1 MQDDFDSGMGIPD
14 DELAGESAM
23 SEGDALGH
31 HDGDVELDAP
41 EGEPVGRASGGA
53 RAMASGGGKPSAP
66 RKAAPA
72 KKAPAKKAA
81 AKKTAKP
88 AKKAKPARKSAGA
101 KKAAGK
107 SARKTQ
113 KKKAA
118 KRNRKNGHTVDW
130 TTRAADKD
138 PLRHSRCGQ
147 SATHPE
153 IPPDA
158 VAPAPAS
165 TAAKTRR
172 CGARFRTRSPLN
184 I

>member
-23 SEGDALGH
+23 SEGDVGG

-53 RAMASGGGKPSAP
+53 RAIASGGGKASAP

-72 KKAPAKKAA
+72 KKAVAKKAV
-81 AKKTAKP
+81 AKKAAKP

-101 KKAAGK
+101 VKRTTK
-107 SARKTQ
+107 SAKKSSP

-118 KRNRKNGHTVDW
+118 KKG
-130 TTRAADKD
+130 
-138 PLRHSRCGQ
+138 
-147 SATHPE
+147 
-153 IPPDA
+153 
-158 VAPAPAS
+158 
-165 TAAKTRR
+165 AAKKGGSKAKKKGRR
-172 CGARFRTRSPLN
+172 R
-184 I
+184 

>member
-23 SEGDALGH
+23 SEGDALGG
-31 HDGDVELDAP
+31 HDGDAELEAP

-72 KKAPAKKAA
+72 KKAAAKKAA

-107 SARKTQ
+107 GARKTQ
-113 KKKAA
+113 KKAA
-118 KRNRKNGHTVDW
+118 KKG
-130 TTRAADKD
+130 
-138 PLRHSRCGQ
+138 
-147 SATHPE
+147 
-153 IPPDA
+153 
-158 VAPAPAS
+158 
-165 TAAKTRR
+165 
-172 CGARFRTRSPLN
+172 GARKGGASKAKKKGRRR
-184 I
+184 